1 MRVPI
6 YKRCLL
12 APDSCLLISIT
23 QWAREHET
31 SDSGDSGRDKRQPF
45 DPEKL
50 VGGRGEGRDGR
61 VRGGCVWLPLQ
72 IENRKWITLV
82 TLSGSDKAN
91 DLLSSQMES
100 LICLLDEIKDNDGDS
115 FQTLL
120 FNSKAFMPLGRA
132 GKWKAEYDRGLNAS
146 RDLTIKWHLWHSPN
160 CF

>member
-1 MRVPI
+1 MRDPI

-31 SDSGDSGRDKRQPF
+31 SDGGDSGGDKRQPF

-50 VGGRGEGRDGR
+50 GGAEGGGGGRVWD
-61 VRGGCVWLPLQ
+61 CVWLPLQ
-72 IENRKWITLV
+72 IENCKWITLV
-82 TLSGSDKAN
+82 TLNGSDKAN

-100 LICLLDEIKDNDGDS
+100 LICLLDEIKDNGGDS

-120 FNSKAFMPLGRA
+120 FNFKPFMPLGEAR
-132 GKWKAEYDRGLNAS
+132 KWKAECYRRLNAS
-146 RDLTIKWHLWHSPN
+146 RDLTIKWHL
-160 CF
+160 

>member
-1 MRVPI
+1 MRDPI

-23 QWAREHET
+23 QWGREHET
-31 SDSGDSGRDKRQPF
+31 SDSGDGGGDKRQPF

-50 VGGRGEGRDGR
+50 AGGRRDGR
-61 VRGGCVWLPLQ
+61 VQGCVWLPLQ

-120 FNSKAFMPLGRA
+120 FNSKPFMPRGRA
-132 GKWKAEYDRGLNAS
+132 GKWKAECDQGLNAS
-146 RDLTIKWHLWHSPN
+146 RDLTIKWHL
-160 CF
+160 